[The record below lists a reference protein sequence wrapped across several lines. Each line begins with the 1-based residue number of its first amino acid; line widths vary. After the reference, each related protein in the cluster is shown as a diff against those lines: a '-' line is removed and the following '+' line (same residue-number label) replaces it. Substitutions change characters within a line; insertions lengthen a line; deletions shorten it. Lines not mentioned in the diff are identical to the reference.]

1 VNEVPHLSAVS
12 YLNTLPL
19 VWGVLHGPQQ
29 GLLHLDFDLPAVC
42 AARIQRGE
50 VSGGLIPVV
59 EAQRQN
65 LQPIGELGIAC
76 RGAVRSILLIS
87 KVPVREIQTLA
98 MDASS
103 RSSVMLARILLEERY
118 AVDPTTLVMT
128 PDLASMLGAAD
139 AALIIG
145 DPALR
150 LDPDRLRSQ
159 QGLVCLD
166 LGQEWWEHTGLPM
179 VFAIWAGRQ
188 SQPELAAILEASYAF
203 GRSQLAQIATQHAAQ
218 RHISEPL
225 AVEYFT
231 RYIQYEIDAEARQ
244 GMELY
249 LKKARRMDLRIK
261 EALAL

>member
-1 VNEVPHLSAVS
+1 MIQVPHLSAVS

-19 VWGVLHGPQQ
+19 VWGVLHGPQK

-42 AARIQRGE
+42 AARIQRRE
-50 VSGGLIPVV
+50 VSGGLIPVI

-65 LQPIGELGIAC
+65 LTPIGDLGIAC

-87 KVPVREIQTLA
+87 KVPIREIQSLA

-103 RSSVMLARILLEERY
+103 RSSVLLARILLEERY
-118 AVDPTTLVMT
+118 GVDPETVVMA
-128 PDLASMLGAAD
+128 PDLASMLGSAD
-139 AALIIG
+139 AALVIG

-150 LDPDRLRSQ
+150 LDPEALRRR
-159 QGLVCLD
+159 GLHCLD

-179 VFAIWAGRQ
+179 VFAIWAGHHPKVEIAEVLRA
-188 SQPELAAILEASYAF
+188 SYEYGRARLLEIAAI
-203 GRSQLAQIATQHAAQ
+203 HAAQ
-218 RHISEPL
+218 RQVNQEL

-231 RYIQYEIDAEARQ
+231 RYIHYEIDAEARQ
-244 GMELY
+244 GMQLY

-261 EALAL
+261 EALKV